1 MCLNHASMDPV
12 LAFSALGAIGV
23 AVAMVI
29 VGVIIAVVMGLKG
42 S

>member
-1 MCLNHASMDPV
+1 MPSVIDI

-29 VGVIIAVVMGLKG
+29 VGVIIAVVMGVKG

>member
-1 MCLNHASMDPV
+1 MTPI
-12 LAFSALGAIGV
+12 LAFSALAAIGV

-29 VGVIIAVVMGLKG
+29 VGVIIAVVMGVKG